1 MQLQH
6 DAVERARKVR
16 LIILDV
22 DGVLTD
28 GQLHIGPDGECFKSF
43 NCQDG
48 LGISLAKK
56 CGLKTAII
64 TGRESAMVAVRAAEL
79 KIDALYQGQKNKT
92 AAFQALCREY
102 KLQAEEVA
110 YIGDDLIDLPIM
122 NRVGFAAAVDNAVA
136 EVKASAH
143 AVSGRTGGDGA
154 VREFLEFIMKAQ
166 DSWDKIIQEY
176 IELSAWEN
184 IEQ

>member
-1 MQLQH
+1 MQLQQ
-6 DAVERARKVR
+6 DALERARKVL
-16 LIILDV
+16 LIIFDV

-79 KIDALYQGQKNKT
+79 KMDALYQGQKNKT
-92 AAFQALCREY
+92 VAFQALCREY
-102 KLQAEEVA
+102 QLQPAEIA

-122 NRVGFAAAVDNAVA
+122 NRVGFAATVNNAVA
-136 EVKASAH
+136 EVKAMAHLVSA
-143 AVSGRTGGDGA
+143 RTGGDGA
-154 VREFLEFIMKAQ
+154 VREILEFILKAQ
-166 DSWDKIIQEY
+166 DSWDKMIQEY
-176 IELSAWEN
+176 SEMPVWEN